1 MPVAV
6 FRHVATC
13 RAKPPD
19 FSVVTKGAVV
29 EAVTV
34 GAAAFRAG
42 RFFHKKSLRIIA
54 LFALWLC
61 YIAIISGL

>member
-6 FRHVATC
+6 FRHVAAAG
-13 RAKPPD
+13 AKPPD
-19 FSVVTKGAVV
+19 FAVFTKGAVV

-34 GAAAFRAG
+34 GAAAFWASS
-42 RFFHKKSLRIIA
+42 FLHKKSLQIIA

-61 YIAIISGL
+61 YI